1 MFYLPQMYPTWYV
14 PAFVLIYTA
23 YFLGWMP

>member
-1 MFYLPQMYPTWYV
+1 MFYLPQMYPPWYV
-14 PAFVLIYTA
+14 TAYAVIYTL